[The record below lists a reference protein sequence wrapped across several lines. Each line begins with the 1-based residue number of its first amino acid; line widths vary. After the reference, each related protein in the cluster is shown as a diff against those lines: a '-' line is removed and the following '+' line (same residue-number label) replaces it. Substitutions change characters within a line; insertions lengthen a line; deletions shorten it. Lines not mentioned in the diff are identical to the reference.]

1 MSVYDDNIQQC
12 RASWNSD
19 PEETAAISLLPL
31 EESVIS
37 SKSDYASNSFL
48 LSRRAR
54 ARERER
60 ARGSERKR
68 RDQCSSPHPH
78 HNQCYSS
85 YLPLF
90 YTFKL
95 IVQMVGSWTFCLHP
109 LGAETRNRRL
119 ELELTFERMFAIIN
133 WMSPSSSC
141 SGRSCESAQE
151 FPHHE
156 PTNYFPMGKSPGPD
170 PCPAHRLS
178 TNRSFLTNNI
188 QIWNIVID
196 IEFSDDSFQS

>member
-1 MSVYDDNIQQC
+1 MIRKRGRPYHCSHLRRVLSARNLITPPTP
-12 RASWNSD
+12 SF
-19 PEETAAISLLPL
+19 SLGEPGR
-31 EESVIS
+31 ESE
-37 SKSDYASNSFL
+37 
-48 LSRRAR
+48 REREG
-54 ARERER
+54 AREREGISAPR
-60 ARGSERKR
+60 
-68 RDQCSSPHPH
+68 PTHIII
-78 HNQCYSS
+78 NVI
-85 YLPLF
+85 PLICPF
-90 YTFKL
+90 STL
-95 IVQMVGSWTFCLHP
+95 LSWLCKWWDRELFVHP

-141 SGRSCESAQE
+141 SSRSCESAQE

-156 PTNYFPMGKSPGPD
+156 PTNYFPRPD

-196 IEFSDDSFQS
+196 IEFLDDSFQS